1 MYYTSYE
8 NAFILLSKSIITY
21 IMSIVFLRTILVHHY
36 KSFSSLLF
44 IFLFFL
50 SFLVLFVSVLVFSA
64 TASWILSDNRRRLI
78 QSVRLYQPSFLY
90 AYLALLMQGGVIQV
104 SVCDNF
110 TLGPSINDV
119 TNFLRF
125 HLPLPPSCHPFY

>member
-1 MYYTSYE
+1 
-8 NAFILLSKSIITY
+8 
-21 IMSIVFLRTILVHHY
+21 MSIVFLRTILVHHY

-44 IFLFFL
+44 IFLFL

-104 SVCDNF
+104 SV
-110 TLGPSINDV
+110 
-119 TNFLRF
+119 
-125 HLPLPPSCHPFY
+125 

>member
-44 IFLFFL
+44 IFLFL

-104 SVCDNF
+104 SACDNF
-110 TLGPSINDV
+110 TLGPSINDI
-119 TNFLRF
+119 T
-125 HLPLPPSCHPFY
+125 HLEGEVDLPKGDITL

>member
-1 MYYTSYE
+1 MCRFSQKFIYFLGFLSPVYYTSYE

-21 IMSIVFLRTILVHHY
+21 IMSIVFHRTILVHHY

-44 IFLFFL
+44 LFLFFL

-104 SVCDNF
+104 S
-110 TLGPSINDV
+110 
-119 TNFLRF
+119 
-125 HLPLPPSCHPFY
+125 